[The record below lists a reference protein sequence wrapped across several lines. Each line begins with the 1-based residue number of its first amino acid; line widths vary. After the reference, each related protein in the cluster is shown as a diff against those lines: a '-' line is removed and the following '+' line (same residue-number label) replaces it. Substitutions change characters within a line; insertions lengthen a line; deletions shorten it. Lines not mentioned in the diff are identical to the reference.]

1 MLNWHRKP
9 CLLIL
14 KPACCVRFWLL
25 PGQGRGRLVD
35 CPSVHSPLSLLRFWL
50 RAQCISSLNRRGN
63 FKNRERSTELIHYRT
78 GSLGT
83 FFRPHKIIKR
93 STCNKLFSNERAV
106 SLTGPITKKGC
117 PISHLRGPK
126 ERETNCVNNHRPASP
141 HMGRR
146 QKKRGSNPLPS
157 PNIFNADRSFFFFGE
172 QGKPRE

>member
-9 CLLIL
+9 CLLML

-25 PGQGRGRLVD
+25 PGEGRGRLVD

-50 RAQCISSLNRRGN
+50 RAQCISFLNRRGS

-106 SLTGPITKKGC
+106 SLTGPVTKTG
-117 PISHLRGPK
+117 
-126 ERETNCVNNHRPASP
+126 V
-141 HMGRR
+141 
-146 QKKRGSNPLPS
+146 SNLPS
-157 PNIFNADRSFFFFGE
+157 QRS
-172 QGKPRE
+172 QRARNQLC